1 MPQWPR
7 VAAKSAGEG
16 SGCRPVP
23 GRIGADRSLSTDANS
38 APGMCPPAYA
48 ASPHCGLSSSCRQS
62 MMRSRGAAASRSNSS
77 ASTSGANGVL
87 SAMRASSPLQFRPAI
102 ETRHAVID
110 VYWSANSPFCWRVL
124 LTLELKGLAWRS
136 HPMQTDLQEHKAPQ
150 MLAMNP
156 RGRLPV
162 VKDGDYVVF
171 ESLAVLYYL
180 DRKYPS
186 PPIFGRSAEEGG
198 VIMRVINEFQAY

>member
-1 MPQWPR
+1 MR
-7 VAAKSAGEG
+7 
-16 SGCRPVP
+16 
-23 GRIGADRSLSTDANS
+23 
-38 APGMCPPAYA
+38 
-48 ASPHCGLSSSCRQS
+48 
-62 MMRSRGAAASRSNSS
+62 RSRSCANRSNSP
-77 ASTSGANGVL
+77 ASISGVNPVP
-87 SAMRASSPLQFRPAI
+87 SAMCASSPLQFRPAI
-102 ETRHAVID
+102 KTRNAVID

-136 HPMQTDLQEHKAPQ
+136 FPMQTDLQAHKAPQ

-180 DRKYPS
+180 DR
-186 PPIFGRSAEEGG
+186 R
-198 VIMRVINEFQAY
+198 